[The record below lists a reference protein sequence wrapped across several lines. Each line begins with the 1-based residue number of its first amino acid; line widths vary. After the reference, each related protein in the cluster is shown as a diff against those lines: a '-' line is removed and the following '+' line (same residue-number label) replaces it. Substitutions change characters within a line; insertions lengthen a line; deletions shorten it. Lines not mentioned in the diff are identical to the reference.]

1 TYSISPERGIQR
13 YKIVPRLLYPV
24 EVKICHVHFVCKG
37 GDIGLSVSHVVVA
50 DSASNIAQILVVR
63 NKYGSREILGVQE
76 IRICVCC
83 MRSGEYIYCVGS
95 GIVCWR
101 CCAARPGDLCLI
113 LYICYSQP
121 CTVERYC
128 RRCLSCVRAVT
139 CRIVNDRINLTT
151 EIGCVDIV
159 CQYICGNVIYRKRGS
174 VLTQRMPPSPA
185 EAVSVVSKSGRRI
198 YI

>member
-1 TYSISPERGIQR
+1 
-13 YKIVPRLLYPV
+13 
-24 EVKICHVHFVCKG
+24 
-37 GDIGLSVSHVVVA
+37 
-50 DSASNIAQILVVR
+50 
-63 NKYGSREILGVQE
+63 
-76 IRICVCC
+76 
-83 MRSGEYIYCVGS
+83 
-95 GIVCWR
+95 
-101 CCAARPGDLCLI
+101 GDLCLI

-198 YI
+198 YISAYGHRCVHYQFCVAFNGIPQHCHLVLLVTDLGARRIRVNKFERRSKYYCHNSKSQGYLDQR